1 MALRN
6 AERPHS
12 RAKWN
17 SRFGTAFANR
27 VGERLSAANRA
38 CRKKAETEHGKD
50 AVAVALRDVETGV
63 AAWLKAHYNVRTARP
78 SEADFGSASAWD
90 AGSLA
95 GLRADIGQQRVP
107 RTRRR
112 LASGLTAEFTCR
124 YRRTLTPIYQPPHNP
139 CARCSTIRDR
149 QPRHGATDCHR
160 HVP

>member
-1 MALRN
+1 MD
-6 AERPHS
+6 
-12 RAKWN
+12 

-38 CRKKAETEHGKD
+38 CRKKAETGHGKD

-90 AGSLA
+90 TGSLA

-107 RTRRR
+107 RTRRA
-112 LASGLTAEFTCR
+112 L
-124 YRRTLTPIYQPPHNP
+124 PP
-139 CARCSTIRDR
+139 
-149 QPRHGATDCHR
+149 G
-160 HVP
+160 